1 MGCKH
6 DELKPFAVE
15 EQLPGVDYCIN
26 SPPPWREA
34 ILLGFQNYVVSLG
47 TIVLVANILVRQIG
61 GRQEEKAKLIQTM
74 VFVSGINTLLQVNFG
89 TRLPVVIGRSQTFIL
104 PTLSIIFSQ
113 RCSDILDP
121 HERFIHSMRAIQGA
135 LIIASSLQIS
145 FGFLGIWG
153 VVVRYLSPLAAVTL
167 VTLAGLGR
175 FYVGFPVAAKCVE
188 IGLPAI
194 VLLVFLS
201 QYVPSAL
208 NRRRVIFDRFAL
220 TITVVIVWVYAF
232 FLTVAGAYKHAK
244 PSTQFS
250 CRADRADL
258 IGASPWIR
266 VPYPLQWG
274 RPTFNAGEGFAM
286 MVASLVALV
295 ESTGSQIAAQRFAS
309 STPVPPS
316 VFSRGVGWQGIGI
329 LLDGLFGTANGST
342 VSVENAGL
350 LGLTK
355 VGSRRAIE
363 ISACFMLFFSVLGK
377 FGAIL
382 ASIPL
387 PIFASLYCI
396 LFPYV
401 ASAGVGLLQFC
412 SVNSFRTKFILGF
425 SLFLGTSVAQYF
437 REYSLV
443 AGHGPANT
451 GSRAFNDIVNVVFSS
466 PVMVGSVVAY
476 SLDSIVMRGDA
487 QVQRERGWQW
497 WEKFR
502 TFDGDCR
509 SAEFYSLP
517 YNLSK
522 YFPSY

>member
-47 TIVLVANILVRQIG
+47 AIVLVANILVRQIG

-104 PTLSIIFSQ
+104 PTLSIIFRQ

-121 HERFIHSMRAIQGA
+121 HERFIHTMRAIQGA

-153 VVVRYLSPLAAVTL
+153 VVVRYLSPLAAVPL
-167 VTLAGLGR
+167 VTLAGLG
-175 FYVGFPVAAKCVE
+175 AAKCVE

-194 VLLVFLS
+194 ILLVFLS

-208 NRRRVIFDRFAL
+208 KRRRVIFDRFAL

-266 VPYPLQWG
+266 VPYPLQWEDPPSTPG
-274 RPTFNAGEGFAM
+274 RLCDDGRLSGC
-286 MVASLVALV
+286 SR
-295 ESTGSQIAAQRFAS
+295 SQIAAQRFAS

-387 PIFASLYCI
+387 PIFAGLYCI

-401 ASAGVGLLQFC
+401 GGRVGLLQFC

-437 REYSLV
+437 REYSL
-443 AGHGPANT
+443 
-451 GSRAFNDIVNVVFSS
+451 FNDIVNVVFSS

-476 SLDSIVMRGDA
+476 SLDSSVMRGDA
-487 QVQRERGWQW
+487 Q
-497 WEKFR
+497 KFR

>member
-1 MGCKH
+1 M
-6 DELKPFAVE
+6 PTAIE
-15 EQLPGVDYCIN
+15 EQLPGVDYSID

-47 TIVLVANILVRQIG
+47 AIVLVANILVRQIG

-104 PTLSIIFSQ
+104 PLSPSY
-113 RCSDILDP
+113 S
-121 HERFIHSMRAIQGA
+121 RFIHTMRAIQGA

-153 VVVRYLSPLAAVTL
+153 VVVRYLSPLAAVPL
-167 VTLAGLGR
+167 VTLAGLG
-175 FYVGFPVAAKCVE
+175 AAKCVE

-194 VLLVFLS
+194 ILLVFLS

-208 NRRRVIFDRFAL
+208 KRRRVIFDRFAL

-266 VPYPLQWG
+266 VPYPLQWEDPPSTPG
-274 RPTFNAGEGFAM
+274 K
-286 MVASLVALV
+286 
-295 ESTGSQIAAQRFAS
+295 STGSQIAAQRFS
-309 STPVPPS
+309 RSTPVAPS
-316 VFSRGVGWQGIGI
+316 IFSRGVGWQGIGI

-387 PIFASLYCI
+387 PIFAGLYCI

-401 ASAGVGLLQFC
+401 ASVGLLPVRRQLC
-412 SVNSFRTKFILGF
+412 SVNSFRTIFILGF

-437 REYSLV
+437 REYCLV
-443 AGHGPANT
+443 AGHVPANT

-476 SLDSIVMRGDA
+476 SLDRTLNLGDH
-487 QVQRERGWQW
+487 QRRRPTGETTATI
-497 WEKFR
+497 EPPAVPTITSPKNECHCE
-502 TFDGDCR
+502 T
-509 SAEFYSLP
+509 LVV
-517 YNLSK
+517 LS
-522 YFPSY
+522 F

>member
-1 MGCKH
+1 M
-6 DELKPFAVE
+6 PTAIE
-15 EQLPGVDYCIN
+15 EQLPGVDYSID

-89 TRLPVVIGRSQTFIL
+89 TRLPVVIGSSQTFIL
-104 PTLSIIFSQ
+104 PTLSIIFRQ

-153 VVVRYLSPLAAVTL
+153 VVVRYLSPLAAVPL
-167 VTLAGLGR
+167 VTLAGLGG
-175 FYVGFPVAAKCVE
+175 FYVGFPLAAKCVE

-194 VLLVFLS
+194 ILLVFLS

-208 NRRRVIFDRFAL
+208 KRRRVIFDRFAL

-295 ESTGSQIAAQRFAS
+295 ESTGSQIAAQRFS
-309 STPVPPS
+309 RSTPVAPS
-316 VFSRGVGWQGIGI
+316 IFSRGVGWQGIGI

-387 PIFASLYCI
+387 PIFAGLYCI

-401 ASAGVGLLQFC
+401 ASVGLLPVRRQLC
-412 SVNSFRTKFILGF
+412 SVNSFRTIFILGF

-437 REYSLV
+437 RECSLV
-443 AGHGPANT
+443 AGHVPANT

-476 SLDSIVMRGDA
+476 SLDRTLNLGDH
-487 QVQRERGWQW
+487 QRRRPTGETTATI
-497 WEKFR
+497 EPPAVPTIASPKNECHCE
-502 TFDGDCR
+502 T
-509 SAEFYSLP
+509 LVV
-517 YNLSK
+517 LS
-522 YFPSY
+522 F